1 MRVLIL
7 TCNTGGGH
15 NAVAAAL
22 KESFESRGAG
32 CDVMDGLGF
41 ISKKASKFV
50 SKWHTRFY
58 RRYPEL
64 YKAGYMS
71 AEKDQG
77 MDRRDGPVYRYI
89 ARGARRLGRTIYSGG
104 YGAVVCVH
112 VIPAMMMTALKQ
124 SWRDCPVFCFVA
136 TDYTC
141 SPTVGACTPDIC
153 VIPHEELTEEFV
165 ACGIDRESI
174 LPAGIPVRRVFRE
187 QGDRTA
193 ARKALGLP
201 AEGRHIVLMSGSIGC
216 GPMGDVAEELDIR
229 LEKGDFASVLC
240 GSNKQM
246 RYALELRHL
255 CRVEAV
261 GFTHT
266 GGAVYGQRRCAG
278 QQARRHQHHR
288 GGNPGRAAAAG
299 GHGGRLRDAEPGVL
313 HRPRLGGKLPA
324 GGYGSGGAEA
334 AAR

>member
-89 ARGARRLGRTIYSGG
+89 ARGARRLGRST
-104 YGAVVCVH
+104 
-112 VIPAMMMTALKQ
+112 PAATAP
-124 SWRDCPVFCFVA
+124 W
-136 TDYTC
+136 Y
-141 SPTVGACTPDIC
+141 
-153 VIPHEELTEEFV
+153 
-165 ACGIDRESI
+165 
-174 LPAGIPVRRVFRE
+174 
-187 QGDRTA
+187 
-193 ARKALGLP
+193 
-201 AEGRHIVLMSGSIGC
+201 
-216 GPMGDVAEELDIR
+216 
-229 LEKGDFASVLC
+229 AS
-240 GSNKQM
+240 M
-246 RYALELRHL
+246 
-255 CRVEAV
+255 
-261 GFTHT
+261 
-266 GGAVYGQRRCAG
+266 
-278 QQARRHQHHR
+278 
-288 GGNPGRAAAAG
+288 
-299 GHGGRLRDAEPGVL
+299 
-313 HRPRLGGKLPA
+313 
-324 GGYGSGGAEA
+324 
-334 AAR
+334 